1 MKIFIGADHRGQ
13 ELKDKLKNYLLENG
27 FDVKDSTIPSH
38 EGDDYPDFAYEIC
51 NQVLKEDGL
60 GILLCGTGIGMSI
73 AANKVKGIRCAKV
86 NDENEAF
93 LAKNHNAANVIALSY
108 KLSFEEIVPIV
119 DIFIVTKPAS
129 EERHLRRIEKITEI
143 ENGTFKL

>member
-73 AANKVKGIRCAKV
+73 AANKIKGIRCAKV

-93 LAKNHNAANVIALSY
+93 LAKSHNAANVIALSY
-108 KLSFEEIVPIV
+108 KLTLDAAIPIV
-119 DIFIVTKPAS
+119 DMFIATKPAS
-129 EERHLRRIEKITEI
+129 EERHLRRIEKINKI
-143 ENGTFKL
+143 ENNTYTL